1 MTKLLKLKSALLAAT
16 FATALV
22 AAPSLSWA
30 LDDAMLKKTTP
41 SGIEYVFGGVGDASQ
56 NVMEGMRKD
65 YNLRLTFAYT
75 GSGEYLRDVNL
86 TVENLKTHENLVEV
100 VSDGPLF
107 FAQLP
112 DGKYKVTANF
122 MGKQKAK
129 IVTIRKNHPRGIVYY
144 FDK

>member
-1 MTKLLKLKSALLAAT
+1 MLLKLKSALLTAV
-16 FATALV
+16 FATALS
-22 AAPSLSWA
+22 ASPNQSWA

-41 SGIEYVFGGVGDASQ
+41 SGIEYIFGGVGDASQ
-56 NVMEGMRKD
+56 SVMEGVRKD
-65 YNLRLTFAYT
+65 YNLRLTFAHT
-75 GSGEYLRDVNL
+75 GSGEYLRDVNI
-86 TVENLKTHENLVEV
+86 TVENLKTRENLVEV

-122 MGKQKAK
+122 MGKQKTK
-129 IVTIRKNHPRGIVYY
+129 TVTIRKNHPRGIVYY